1 MSVTRVMPPA
11 WRRWLGR
18 RRRPVL
24 RQGHQVQL
32 LQSGAE
38 FFPALERA
46 IHAAV
51 DSVWIETYIFND
63 DESGQRIAS
72 ALASAARRGVEVR
85 VVVDGYGTG
94 EPRGEI
100 ARLLASAP
108 LDLRVFRPLARWR
121 FNRQALR
128 RLHRKLALIDAATLF
143 AGGINL
149 IDDHQDPDRGRLDSP
164 RLDFAIEVRGPLV
177 DQAVVAMRRV
187 WRRATL
193 LRGAGASRGAA
204 TAQAWPPVVET
215 VPLPTDRPHG
225 LVEAPGRLV
234 RAAFV
239 ERDNWRHRQTIER
252 TYLRAIG
259 AARHDVLIACAYFF
273 PGAKFRRALSEA
285 AARGVRVRLLLQG
298 QIEYRLPHFGT
309 LSLHEELLRAGVE
322 IIEYQPGFL
331 HAKLALADQWLTV
344 GSSNIDPF
352 SLLLA
357 REANVIVHDAQTA
370 AALRS
375 RVEQAIA
382 EGGVPVGWSHI
393 VSRPWWVRLAAHGAA
408 LILRIGVAVSG
419 RGLRY

>member
-1 MSVTRVMPPA
+1 MR
-11 WRRWLGR
+11 
-18 RRRPVL
+18 
-24 RQGHQVQL
+24 L

-38 FFPALERA
+38 FFPVLEQA
-46 IHAAV
+46 IDAAV
-51 DSVWIETYIFND
+51 TSVWIETYIFND
-63 DESGQRIAS
+63 DASGQRIAS

-94 EPRGEI
+94 EPRGRI
-100 ARLLASAP
+100 AQLLASAP

-121 FNRQALR
+121 FNWQALR
-128 RLHRKLALIDAATLF
+128 RLHRKLALIDSTTLF

-149 IDDHQDPDRGRLDSP
+149 IDDHQDPARGRLDSP

-177 DQAVVAMRRV
+177 EQALIAMRHV

-193 LRGAGASRGAA
+193 AGGAGAWSDAGAWPDAGAWRDACAGPDAA
-204 TAQAWPPVVET
+204 TAPA
-215 VPLPTDRPHG
+215 PLPVPAARATDRPQAWLG
-225 LVEAPGRLV
+225 APGRLV
-234 RAAFV
+234 SAAFV
-239 ERDNWRHRQTIER
+239 ERDNWRHRKAIER
-252 TYLRAIG
+252 AYLRAIG

-273 PGAKFRRALSEA
+273 PGARFRRALAEA

-370 AALRS
+370 AALRA

-393 VSRPWWVRLAAHGAA
+393 VARPWWVRLTAHGAA